1 MHLFIGVVD
10 WLMGSIYQTNILAGQ
25 QMFGSNF
32 FWQLL
37 PSPIGVLIC
46 WIDKLGQQINQVCSM
61 LTRDGSAT
69 VRICN
74 EKSAYQR
81 EIDRAR

>member
-1 MHLFIGVVD
+1 MHLFMGVVD

-37 PSPIGVLIC
+37 PSPNY
-46 WIDKLGQQINQVCSM
+46 WRANM
-61 LTRDGSAT
+61 LD
-69 VRICN
+69 
-74 EKSAYQR
+74 
-81 EIDRAR
+81 